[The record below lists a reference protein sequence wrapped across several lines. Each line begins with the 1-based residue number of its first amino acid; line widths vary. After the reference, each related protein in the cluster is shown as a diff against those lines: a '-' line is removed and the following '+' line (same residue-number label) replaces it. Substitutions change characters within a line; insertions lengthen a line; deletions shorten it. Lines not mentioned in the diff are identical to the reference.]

1 MIKNF
6 DIFKN
11 WITEGV
17 GDKYAEKN
25 FPINPEFSDFENRYK
40 SQKLIRNKEQI
51 IFNDKKGFLL
61 IKNPKSLSDFGSWV
75 RGVIDKNGNL
85 YLEFMP
91 MKIHEEMLNILDDLY
106 LIRYVD
112 DWPRLFPTEYVSV
125 QREGDKN
132 LLLISESY
140 TTMRPEEKRDMTR
153 RISIDFWSNVSSVE
167 EATPYFQK
175 FLDKAKIKNPN
186 INFDIRQIV
195 ND

>member
-11 WITEGV
+11 WIYEGV
-17 GDKYAEKN
+17 GDKYAERN
-25 FPINPEFSDFENRYK
+25 FPIDPEFSDFENRYK
-40 SQKLIRNKEQI
+40 AQKLIINNEKI
-51 IFNDKKGFLL
+51 IFNDKKGFIL
-61 IKNPKSLSDFGSWV
+61 IKNPKSLKDFGPWV
-75 RGVIDKNGNL
+75 RGVIDRNGNL
-85 YLEFMP
+85 YLEFTLN
-91 MKIHEEMLNILDDLY
+91 KIHEEILTILDDLY
-106 LIRYVD
+106 LVKYVE
-112 DWPRLFPTEYVSV
+112 DWPTIFPTEFISV
-125 QREGDKN
+125 QREDEKN

-153 RISIDFWSNVSSVE
+153 RISIDFWSNVPSVA

-195 ND
+195 N